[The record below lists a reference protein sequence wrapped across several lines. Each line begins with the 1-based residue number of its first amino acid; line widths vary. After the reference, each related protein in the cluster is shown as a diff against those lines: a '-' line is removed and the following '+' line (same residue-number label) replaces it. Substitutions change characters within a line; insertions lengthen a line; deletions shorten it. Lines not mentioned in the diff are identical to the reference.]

1 MTLDALDQAFVARWE
16 SRPPVACPPALATDL
31 QAAREPGDQAEDQP
45 DADAHVNAA
54 ADADP
59 QPAAGDQLIP
69 RLLAAAPEQWAALA
83 DEIEAARL
91 AGRRVIAITGGERG
105 EGRSTLVECVGRV
118 LRQRGREVEIR
129 HGLAT
134 PPAANER
141 PPAGHDRRIVLVDAG
156 SWFPAGP
163 IRRQRLVVAT
173 LGCDAAI
180 LVRRADRDPAP
191 MRAAALAALGIDVLG
206 EVVTFAPPA
215 AAVTGATP

>member
-16 SRPPVACPPALATDL
+16 SRPSLPCPPPAASTLA
-31 QAAREPGDQAEDQP
+31 EPP
-45 DADAHVNAA
+45 AA
-54 ADADP
+54 AE
-59 QPAAGDQLIP
+59 LIP

-91 AGRRVIAITGGERG
+91 TGRRVIAIAGGERG

>member
-1 MTLDALDQAFVARWE
+1 MTLDAIDLAFVARWE
-16 SRPPVACPPALATDL
+16 ARAPGSGEPPPEIVPPPMEPEGNEIPAPHSAQATL
-31 QAAREPGDQAEDQP
+31 K
-45 DADAHVNAA
+45 
-54 ADADP
+54 
-59 QPAAGDQLIP
+59 PAAGNGLVE
-69 RLLAAAPEQWAALA
+69 RLLAAAPEEWAALA

-91 AGRRVIAITGGERG
+91 AGRRVIAIAGGERG

-129 HGLAT
+129 HSLPT
-134 PPAANER
+134 PPAADEQ
-141 PPAGHDRRIVLVDAG
+141 PAAGHDRRIVLVDAG

-163 IRRQRLVVAT
+163 IRRQRLVVAS

-215 AAVTGATP
+215 ATASGENQ